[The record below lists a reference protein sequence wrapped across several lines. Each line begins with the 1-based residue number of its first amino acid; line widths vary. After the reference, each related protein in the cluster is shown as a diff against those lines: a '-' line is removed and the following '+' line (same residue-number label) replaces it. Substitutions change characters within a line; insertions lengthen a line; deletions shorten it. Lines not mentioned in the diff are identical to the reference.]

1 MAGLP
6 REETQ
11 RSTSAMVQVHR
22 VACLLGTSIGVG
34 TSVCLLAGLAA
45 SYATETD
52 PLLGVTAGG
61 VFGVLLSV
69 GVFIGAASNLDVK
82 GSGKLSEPLVPSGA
96 DVTHTFKK
104 KAKMGIAFAV
114 RRSTRDGNRWL
125 VVAELA
131 KLGQAAAVPGIAPG
145 MAVKS
150 AQGQPLDLGEFKSVL
165 RERPLEVTF
174 GVVDRDPGAP
184 PVPPPPEEEPDEGEE
199 EEGEEPDEPE
209 QEQEE
214 GEGEGGDDASPPPLP
229 GPPPLDE
236 LPGPPPGPPPD
247 ELPGP
252 PPGPPPPEEPV
263 DVGKLEMIFRKFDED
278 ADGILSFMET
288 NKFMVATGNKPFNE
302 NQWQAVCK
310 MAGGANPDSG
320 LTVRS
325 PSRPRSR
332 RPLPHRPEPRVCAA
346 CSWSSLPRWRPAP
359 KR

>member
-1 MAGLP
+1 
-6 REETQ
+6 
-11 RSTSAMVQVHR
+11 MVQVHR

-174 GVVDRDPGAP
+174 GVVDREPGAP

-199 EEGEEPDEPE
+199 EAGEEPDEPE
-209 QEQEE
+209 PEPEE
-214 GEGEGGDDASPPPLP
+214 GAGEEEGGDDASPPPLP

-263 DVGKLEMIFRKFDED
+263 DVGKLEMIFRYLNAPDRS
-278 ADGILSFMET
+278 LSFWSFWGFGHFGSFWGG
-288 NKFMVATGNKPFNE
+288 KI
-302 NQWQAVCK
+302 AVF
-310 MAGGANPDSG
+310 
-320 LTVRS
+320 R
-325 PSRPRSR
+325 PSRPQFRFSCRENAAECASTWFRMACQAASQSDPRLRRCEFFSAQLSR
-332 RPLPHRPEPRVCAA
+332 F
-346 CSWSSLPRWRPAP
+346 
-359 KR
+359 